1 MLLHLSEGEKVQDR
15 GTRLRTL
22 MNSKAR
28 VEGNENHD
36 YTLTNGHWEVLLP
49 PPTSIKSYRPF
60 QAVLNPMS
68 DTTYTQ
74 SGVPISYSILPDDR
88 L

>member
-36 YTLTNGHWEVLLP
+36 YTLTNGHWEVILP
-49 PPTSIKSYRPF
+49 PPTSIKIYMDCGKETFFFSHF
-60 QAVLNPMS
+60 
-68 DTTYTQ
+68 TY
-74 SGVPISYSILPDDR
+74 
-88 L
+88 